1 MLSKTSL
8 ALVALHA
15 TLARAG
21 NAIITNRC
29 NYDIWIQSVHAPYG
43 GNMTHVPARSKYSEP
58 FSHAPTSVKI
68 SKTPSIVS
76 GEQTQFE
83 YNIVSN
89 QLWYDISFVDCA
101 KGPQGAS
108 GSFDASSCPGHNE
121 GLAMDVTNNICG
133 KISCDPGA
141 YCPTQA
147 YFVPQPYK
155 ELGIEEP
162 VFVCPGDGTSFDL
175 HMTVCSG
182 EPRLRCRGIARSPDN
197 AQTASEEEE

>member
-1 MLSKTSL
+1 MHTGPSKAKTTTPTMLSKISL
-8 ALVALHA
+8 AFVALQA
-15 TLARAG
+15 TIVLAG

-58 FSHAPTSVKI
+58 FSYAPTSVKV
-68 SKTPSIVS
+68 SKTLSIVS

-89 QLWYDISFVDCA
+89 QTWYDISFVDCA

-121 GLAMDVTNNICG
+121 GLAMDVTDSIYG
-133 KISCDPGA
+133 KIDYDTGA
-141 YCPTQA
+141 YCP
-147 YFVPQPYK
+147 
-155 ELGIEEP
+155 I
-162 VFVCPGDGTSFDL
+162 
-175 HMTVCSG
+175 
-182 EPRLRCRGIARSPDN
+182 
-197 AQTASEEEE
+197 